1 MDISVII
8 PTYKPQDYI
17 WDCLD
22 SLKCQTFD
30 KERFE
35 IIIILNGCKEPYQSK
50 ILSYISLNLKIHN
63 VHFIQTDE
71 PGVSNARN
79 IGLDEAHGDY
89 IAFIDDDDYVSSIYL
104 ENLYKHIGINSIPI
118 SNVLAFNDGENGFI
132 DYYITNMFAKIK
144 TEHALKI
151 MHARSYM
158 SIPVAKL
165 INRDYIGIRR
175 FDKRLKNGEDSLFM
189 LGISDKIKYVRPTS
203 EKAIYYRR
211 NRTNSAVTRH
221 KKFSEILNNKVNL
234 FFAYIPY
241 LLRPWRYNILFCIS
255 RFAALLKPTK

>member
-17 WDCLD
+17 WECLD
-22 SLKCQTFD
+22 SLKNQTFNKD
-30 KERFE
+30 RFE

-50 ILSYISLNLKIHN
+50 IEDYIKLNLESLN
-63 VHFIQTDE
+63 VHFIQTNQ

-79 IGLDEAHGDY
+79 IGLEKSDGDY
-89 IAFIDDDDYVSSIYL
+89 IAFIDDDDYVSPIYL
-104 ENLYKHIGINSIPI
+104 ESLYEHVEEGSISI
-118 SNVLAFNDGENGFI
+118 SNVLAFNDGEEGFI
-132 DYYITNMFAKIK
+132 DYYITNMFSRIK
-144 TEHALKI
+144 NKSASKI

-165 INRDYIGIRR
+165 ISRKDIGKRR
-175 FDKRLKNGEDSLFM
+175 FNKRLKNGEDSLFM
-189 LGISDKIKYVRPTS
+189 LSISDKIKYVRPSS

-211 NRTNSAVTRH
+211 YRANSAVTRH
-221 KKFSEILNNKVNL
+221 KSFGEIFNNKLHL

-241 LLRPWRYNILFCIS
+241 VLRPWRYNIWFCMSRLVALF
-255 RFAALLKPTK
+255 KY